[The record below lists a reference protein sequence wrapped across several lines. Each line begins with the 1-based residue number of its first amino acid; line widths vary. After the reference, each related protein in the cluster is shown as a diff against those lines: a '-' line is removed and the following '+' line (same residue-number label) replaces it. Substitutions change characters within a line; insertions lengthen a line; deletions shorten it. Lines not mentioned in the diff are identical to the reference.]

1 MFVAKAQKMSNK
13 MRWYGPAIAAVRVLC
28 SSALFAQGFGSSD
41 VADRKH
47 LDLAGKPCIETSGRA
62 VPLASNPKIQSHL
75 VTLSNR
81 CIDQIKLKLCYY
93 KTDDC
98 MDVEVPGRAR
108 KEQLLGVFP
117 QLQLFK
123 YQVKEQF

>member
-1 MFVAKAQKMSNK
+1 MSK
-13 MRWYGPAIAAVRVLC
+13 MRWYGRATTVVTVLC
-28 SSALFAQGFGSSD
+28 SSALFAQGFTSSD

-47 LDLAGKPCIETSGRA
+47 LDFAGKPCLETSGSA

-75 VTLSNR
+75 VNLSNR
-81 CIDQIKLKLCYY
+81 CIDMIKVKLCYY

-98 MDVEVPGRAR
+98 IDVEVPGHSR
-108 KEQLLGVFP
+108 KEQVLGVFP
-117 QLQLFK
+117 ELQQFK